1 MRIER
6 GFLITLIATALFIAV
21 IATLTFNTAHSVQ
34 AKHSSQMQSMQTSLS
49 DGDRTF
55 MMEAATGGMAEVE
68 LGQMAATKGQK
79 AKVKS
84 FGQRMVRDH
93 SKANAELIQLAM
105 RKGVTLPTELTQEQM
120 SEKEKLS
127 NLSGADF
134 DREYMMMMVADHDK
148 DVMAFEEKSGSA
160 ADPDLKK
167 FVAKILPTLKV
178 HQRLAKAINVK

>member
-1 MRIER
+1 
-6 GFLITLIATALFIAV
+6 
-21 IATLTFNTAHSVQ
+21 
-34 AKHSSQMQSMQTSLS
+34 MQSLS
-49 DGDRTF
+49 DDDRTF

-68 LGQMAATKGQK
+68 MGQMAAAKGQS

-93 SKANAELIQLAM
+93 SKANAELKQLAM
-105 RKGVTLPTELTQEQM
+105 HKGVTLPAELTPEQM
-120 SEKEKLS
+120 IGKEKLS

-148 DVMAFEEKSGSA
+148 DVKAFADKSSNA

-167 FVAKILPTLKV
+167 FATKTLPTLKV
-178 HQRLAKAINVK
+178 HQRMAKTINVK